1 MQNYYVEMTRS
12 LTTAKKKLEEGDV
25 LLVDLD
31 PKQSKLLQE
40 LQNRANNI
48 ENLFF
53 LNLLTLSC
61 LIAKT
66 TKVKEP
72 LVHIVPCDHI

>member
-12 LTTAKKKLEEGDV
+12 LTTTKKKLEEGDV

-31 PKQSKLLQE
+31 LKQSKLLQE

-53 LNLLTLSC
+53 PNLLTLSC
-61 LIAKT
+61 LIVRT
-66 TKVKEP
+66 TKIK
-72 LVHIVPCDHI
+72 